1 VKIPPQNPNTQKIPK
16 DIMLISTGKQSLV
29 HSLYNDIEKAISFT
43 LKVALAV
50 FIIQSVLKERNID
63 EKTVEESMAET
74 KKADTRFGELEI
86 V

>member
-1 VKIPPQNPNTQKIPK
+1 
-16 DIMLISTGKQSLV
+16 MLISTGKQSLV

-74 KKADTRFGELEI
+74 KKDDTRFGELE
-86 V
+86 VV